1 MVCLGLE
8 PGSARWKVQTNPLV
22 FSVLIIKYTRCTRI
36 SWIIL
41 TGSTL
46 GYLSSNRGG
55 LRKPFLHYF
64 LNISA
69 EKINQKSHSS
79 LSSKMKSIGIA
90 AVLLFASLVTQSAS
104 QFTEDDAKEF
114 INGLDTI
121 FCDAGNAE
129 MVARWNYIT
138 DITPDHEEDMVHR
151 NESTLKNNQI
161 DTL

>member
-1 MVCLGLE
+1 
-8 PGSARWKVQTNPLV
+8 
-22 FSVLIIKYTRCTRI
+22 
-36 SWIIL
+36 
-41 TGSTL
+41 
-46 GYLSSNRGG
+46 
-55 LRKPFLHYF
+55 
-64 LNISA
+64 
-69 EKINQKSHSS
+69 
-79 LSSKMKSIGIA
+79 MKSIGIA